1 MAKKR
6 KAKGK
11 TRTKRKKAAKPARRR
26 AKKTRKPARKTS
38 GRRQPLKKTG
48 SIVAA
53 GARSATAPKAK
64 APTPPG
70 QRIGVV
76 THYFSQLSVAIL
88 RLEPGTILRMGDVV
102 HILGH
107 TTDFKQK
114 VESLEVDHAPVT
126 EVGPKD
132 DFGLKVIDHAREH
145 DVVYRI
151 QS

>member
-1 MAKKR
+1 MHMAKKR
-6 KAKGK
+6 KAKAK
-11 TRTKRKKAAKPARRR
+11 TRTKRKKAARPTRRS
-26 AKKTRKPARKTS
+26 ATKTRKPARKTS
-38 GRRQPLKKTG
+38 GRRRAPKKTG

-53 GARSATAPKAK
+53 GGRSATAAKPK

-88 RLEPGTILRMGDVV
+88 RLEPGTTLRMGDVV

-114 VESLEVDHAPVT
+114 VESLE
-126 EVGPKD
+126 
-132 DFGLKVIDHAREH
+132 
-145 DVVYRI
+145 
-151 QS
+151 